1 MLVKNWMSKNV
12 ITIDAEDSMQHA
24 IKFLKEHKIN
34 LLPVMKKGKLAGVIT
49 DRDLKKSS
57 PSEAT
62 TLDMHELLY
71 LVSKIK
77 VEDIM
82 SKKLYTVP
90 EDYTVEEAAEIL
102 LEKRISGVPVV
113 DGKGNISGIIT
124 KNDIFRVLI
133 SLTGLG
139 KKGVQIAVR
148 LKDVP
153 GAIKEVRELIRKYD
167 GRTASILTSSE
178 NVPDGKLNVYFR
190 IYQTEK
196 AKLQALV
203 KEIQEKGTMLYIV
216 DHSDGKRQIYSS

>member
-71 LVSKIK
+71 LLSKIK

-82 SKKLYTVP
+82 SKNLYTVP
-90 EDYTVEEAAEIL
+90 DNYTVEEAAEIL

-113 DGKGNISGIIT
+113 DEKGNVVGVIT

-139 KKGVQIAVR
+139 KKGVQIAVQ
-148 LKDVP
+148 LKDIP

-167 GRTASILTSSE
+167 GRTACILTSSE

-190 IYQTEK
+190 IYQVEK

-203 KEIQEKGTMLYIV
+203 KEIQEQGTMLYLV
-216 DHSDGKRQIYSS
+216 DHRDGTRTIY

>member
-24 IKFLKEHKIN
+24 IKLLKEHKIN

-62 TLDMHELLY
+62 TLDIHELLY
-71 LVSKIK
+71 LLSKIK
-77 VEDIM
+77 VKDIM
-82 SKKLYTVP
+82 SKKVYTVP
-90 EDYTVEEAAEIL
+90 ADYTVEETAEIL

-113 DGKGNISGIIT
+113 DGKGNLAGVIT
-124 KNDIFRVLI
+124 KNDIFRLLI

-139 KKGVQIAVR
+139 KKGVQIAVQ
-148 LKDVP
+148 LKDIP

-178 NVPDGKLNVYFR
+178 NTPDEKLNVYFR
-190 IYQTEK
+190 IYQVEK
-196 AKLQALV
+196 TKLQALV
-203 KEIQEKGTMLYIV
+203 KEIQEKGTMLYLV
-216 DHSDGKRQIYSS
+216 DHRDGARTIY

>member
-12 ITIDAEDSMQHA
+12 ITIDADDSMQHA
-24 IKFLKEHKIN
+24 IKLLKEHKIN
-34 LLPVMKKGKLAGVIT
+34 LLPVMRKGKLSGVIT

-71 LVSKIK
+71 LLSKIK

-90 EDYTVEEAAEIL
+90 DDYTVEETAEIL

-113 DGKGNISGIIT
+113 DGKGKPVGIIT
-124 KNDIFRVLI
+124 KNDIFRLLI

-139 KKGVQIAVR
+139 KKGVQIAVQ
-148 LKDVP
+148 LNDIP

-167 GRTASILTSSE
+167 GRTASLLTSSE
-178 NVPDGKLNVYFR
+178 NTPDGKLNVYFR
-190 IYQTEK
+190 IYQVEK

-203 KEIQEKGTMLYIV
+203 KDIQEKGTMLYLV
-216 DHSDGKRQIYSS
+216 DHRDGKRKIYSS

>member
-12 ITIDAEDSMQHA
+12 ITIDADDSMQHA
-24 IKFLKEHKIN
+24 IKLLKEHKIN

-62 TLDMHELLY
+62 TLDMHELFY
-71 LVSKIK
+71 LLSKIK

-90 EDYTVEEAAEIL
+90 ADYTVEEAAEIL

-113 DGKGNISGIIT
+113 DEKGKIVGIIT

-139 KKGVQIAVR
+139 KKGVQIAVQ
-148 LKDVP
+148 LKDIP
-153 GAIKEVRELIRKYD
+153 GAIKEVRELIRRYD

-178 NVPDGKLNVYFR
+178 NIPEGKLNVYFR
-190 IYQTEK
+190 IYQVEK
-196 AKLQALV
+196 ARLQALV
-203 KEIQEKGTMLYIV
+203 KDIQEKGTMLYLV
-216 DHSDGKRQIYSS
+216 DHRDGTRTIY